1 MVCDSFNDRLQVFEL
16 NGRFL
21 SKFGTKGSNLGELNG
36 PRSLADLSTGEIV
49 VADMDNNRIQI
60 FE

>member
-1 MVCDSFNDRLQVFEL
+1 MDGFSVSLLFFF
-16 NGRFL
+16 FL
-21 SKFGTKGSNLGELNG
+21 SFRTKGSNLGELNG